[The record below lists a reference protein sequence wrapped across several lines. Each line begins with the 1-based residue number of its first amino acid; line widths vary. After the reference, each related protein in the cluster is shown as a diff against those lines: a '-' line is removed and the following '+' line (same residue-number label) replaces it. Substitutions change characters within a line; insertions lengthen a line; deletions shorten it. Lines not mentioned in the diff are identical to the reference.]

1 MARHDAGLRGAKA
14 RRKSTEKAP
23 LDFQAIQTDKGEAGT
38 MSDMWWCTI
47 NSQVPIIRSAI
58 RLISDQL
65 SRTTRSPPTPRQLL
79 LRRDLTAAGHPRAL
93 NHAADAHSAATVG
106 HLRDNLPSVLQ
117 GPLNHV

>member
-23 LDFQAIQTDKGEAGT
+23 LDFQAIKLHKL
-38 MSDMWWCTI
+38 
-47 NSQVPIIRSAI
+47 PIIRSAI

-106 HLRDNLPSVLQ
+106 HLRDNLPSGLQ